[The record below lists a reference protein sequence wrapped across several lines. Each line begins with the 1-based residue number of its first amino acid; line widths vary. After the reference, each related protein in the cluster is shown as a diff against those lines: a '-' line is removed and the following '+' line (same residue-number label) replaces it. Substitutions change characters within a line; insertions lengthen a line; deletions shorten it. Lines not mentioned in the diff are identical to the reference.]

1 MQPQPAIINYQ
12 QFKAT
17 FDKEIFSDAKAK
29 LIRNIAEHPERFVGL
44 FRATLPETKLRQNL
58 LQSHEIRFGN
68 AFEKILLAYLAAA
81 GWQPLDSALQSQDK
95 DKLEPDILM
104 QKQGQILFAEVKVR
118 DDHDSTKKRGQIN
131 NFRQKVTALLQAYG
145 PALQFGFF
153 YFIDPNMVK
162 NRNYYQDELNQFT
175 QQLNQPSSPYPINQG
190 LQLRVAYG
198 PDFFYALG
206 LAQLWIE
213 IEQHLFVWRSQLP
226 QEPDLNFDRDA
237 AASAMELGSLPPRI
251 LIRLFTNPA
260 IVEQILPVLFPHGAT
275 LQLLAQQLQHRTQTA
290 QLQQILQLINE
301 YLQRRSAVK

>member
-1 MQPQPAIINYQ
+1 M
-12 QFKAT
+12 
-17 FDKEIFSDAKAK
+17 IFCWFSVSE
-29 LIRNIAEHPERFVGL
+29 LSELVF
-44 FRATLPETKLRQNL
+44 
-58 LQSHEIRFGN
+58 
-68 AFEKILLAYLAAA
+68 
-81 GWQPLDSALQSQDK
+81 
-95 DKLEPDILM
+95 
-104 QKQGQILFAEVKVR
+104 
-118 DDHDSTKKRGQIN
+118 
-131 NFRQKVTALLQAYG
+131 
-145 PALQFGFF
+145 
-153 YFIDPNMVK
+153 MVK

-260 IVEQILPVLFPHGAT
+260 IVEQILPVLFPRSEEHT
-275 LQLLAQQLQHRTQTA
+275 SELQSRFDL
-290 QLQQILQLINE
+290 
-301 YLQRRSAVK
+301 V